1 MPHDS
6 QLGRQTL
13 AYTGLRPCTAIVDRV
28 TFNAH
33 TVETGTDSFPLA
45 QTQEKRRRKA

>member
-6 QLGRQTL
+6 QLGRRTL
-13 AYTGLRPCTAIVDRV
+13 AFTGLRLCIAIVDLV

-33 TVETGTDSFPLA
+33 IVEIGTDSFRLA